1 MKVQKGFDMQRDG
14 CPQTKAEK
22 DDVFSQFVGQSGAFQ
37 SILETIDTV
46 ALRKSSVVIIGET
59 GTGKEM
65 VARQIH
71 ARSCRAK
78 KRFVPVDCT
87 ALSSNILDSQLFG
100 HVRGSFTGAVMDTV
114 GFFRAA
120 DGGTIFL
127 DEIGDLDF
135 DLQAKLLRVLQES
148 SVTPVG
154 ATQSYPIDVRVIC
167 ASNRDLKQ
175 MIREG
180 VFRPDL
186 YFRLNI
192 VTLEVPSL
200 RDRCEDVLLLANYFL
215 EKQAALYDEPVKE
228 LSQET
233 ERILKNYNW
242 PGNIR
247 ELANV
252 IEHAHI
258 TSRAKI
264 IEVSSLPPDILTGD
278 IAIAMQQED
287 ILSFKQLQKQLVIRA
302 MQKTNGRKMA
312 TARLLEIDHRKLDRL
327 IEQYNLTSGWKQSTT

>member
-1 MKVQKGFDMQRDG
+1 MQRDG
-14 CPQTKAEK
+14 CPQTNAEK

-37 SILETIDTV
+37 SILETIDMV

-59 GTGKEM
+59 GTGKEI

-71 ARSCRAK
+71 ARSCRAQ
-78 KRFVPVDCT
+78 KRFVPVDCS
-87 ALSSNILDSQLFG
+87 ALSSHILESQLFG
-100 HVRGSFTGAVMDTV
+100 HVRGSFTGAVMDTL

-154 ATQSYPIDVRVIC
+154 ATRPYPIDVRVIC
-167 ASNRDLKQ
+167 ATNRDLKQ

-192 VTLEVPSL
+192 VTLDVPPL

-233 ERILKNYNW
+233 EQILKNYNW

-264 IEVSSLPPDILTGD
+264 IEVSSLPSDILTGD

-327 IEQYNLTSGWKQSTT
+327 IEQYNLKSNWKQMTT